1 MNIQSMLQQAQKM
14 QKDMEKIKKEKEEKI
29 YVCEKSFVKVETK
42 GTKELLKISINID
55 KIDKEDIEMLE
66 DIIIVAVNENNKKID
81 DDMKTK
87 MGKFGHL
94 AGLM

>member
-14 QKDMEKIKKEKEEKI
+14 QKDMEKIKKEIEEKI

-66 DIIIVAVNENNKKID
+66 DIIVVAVNENNKKID
-81 DDMKTK
+81 DDMKAK

>member
-14 QKDMEKIKKEKEEKI
+14 QKDMEKIKKEIEEKI

-66 DIIIVAVNENNKKID
+66 DIITIAVNENNKKID

>member
-14 QKDMEKIKKEKEEKI
+14 QKDMEKIKKEIEEKI

-94 AGLM
+94 ARLM

>member
-1 MNIQSMLQQAQKM
+1 MNIQSMIQQAQKM
-14 QKDMEKIKKEKEEKI
+14 QKDMEKIKKEIEEKI

-42 GTKELLKISINID
+42 GTKEVLKVSINME
-55 KIDKEDIEMLE
+55 KIEKEDIEMLE
-66 DIIIVAVNENNKKID
+66 DIITIVINENNKKID